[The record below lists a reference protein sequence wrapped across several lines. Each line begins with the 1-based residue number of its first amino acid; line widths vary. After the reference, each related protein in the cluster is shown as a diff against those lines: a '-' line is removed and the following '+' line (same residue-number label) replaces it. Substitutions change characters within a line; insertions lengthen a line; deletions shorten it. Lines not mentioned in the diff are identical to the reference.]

1 MARNNDLMTALLD
14 TRRELTDHIGAVG
27 DRVEGV
33 EKELRQVVTAEVESL
48 RDDIRETR
56 ACVNNGSSA
65 TAEVNRQVTALRQ
78 DLHEIRQAV
87 ADLHGLVNEL
97 ARHQVFDTS
106 VPWTAPAPAPEAE
119 TEAPAA
125 EPSANG
131 QAANAQARETEAPA
145 SGSTGRTGLVPDGES
160 DGTDQRKQSSEAL
173 DSGTE
178 PSEEVGHGALL
189 LGAAPIASIVLVCH
203 RDAWNFVAGLASGQ
217 EHFNPTPEITDDG
230 DGRVRIILSGRS
242 LIGVLIALREAR
254 VKGSVFD
261 GSWAMAS
268 AFYRRMAEDLR
279 KTRRAGT
286 TPLTIVF
293 NDGVTNDNESSPEA
307 G

>member
-14 TRRELTDHIGAVG
+14 TRRELNDQIGAVG
-27 DRVEGV
+27 DRVEGA

-56 ACVNNGSSA
+56 ARVNNGSSA
-65 TAEVNRQVTALRQ
+65 TTEVTRQVTALRQ

-87 ADLHGLVNEL
+87 ADLHSLVNDL
-97 ARHQVFDTS
+97 AGHQVFDTS
-106 VPWTAPAPAPEAE
+106 TPWTGPAA
-119 TEAPAA
+119 APAA
-125 EPSANG
+125 EAEVPAVEPSANG
-131 QAANAQARETEAPA
+131 RARETETPA
-145 SGSTGRTGLVPDGES
+145 SMSTGRTGVLPDGEP
-160 DGTDQRKQSSEAL
+160 DETDQRKQSSEAL

-178 PSEEVGHGALL
+178 PSEEVSHGALL

-279 KTRRAGT
+279 KTRRAGKA
-286 TPLTIVF
+286 PLTIVF
-293 NDGVTNDNESSPEA
+293 NDGVTDNYDDGASPEA

>member
-14 TRRELTDHIGAVG
+14 TRRELTDQIGAVG

-33 EKELRQVVTAEVESL
+33 EKDLRQVVTAEVESL
-48 RDDIRETR
+48 REDIRETR
-56 ACVNNGSSA
+56 ARVNNGSSA
-65 TAEVNRQVTALRQ
+65 TTEVTRQVTALRQ

-87 ADLHGLVNEL
+87 ADLHSLVNDL
-97 ARHQVFDTS
+97 ARHQIFDTS

-119 TEAPAA
+119 APAA

-131 QAANAQARETEAPA
+131 QAANGQARETDAPA
-145 SGSTGRTGLVPDGES
+145 STSTGQTGLVPDGEP

-178 PSEEVGHGALL
+178 PSEEVSHGALL

-242 LIGVLIALREAR
+242 LIGVLIALRKAR

-293 NDGVTNDNESSPEA
+293 NDGVTNDNDNGASPEA
-307 G
+307 A